1 MTTPMGRSAHSTAGR
16 EPSTRSG
23 VVFIDCG
30 KGTVETVVGTV
41 VESIAGILE
50 RSEALRTLCP
60 GEDLSDRR
68 SMRRS
73 VDATIGAVMGT
84 VAFHVEEAIGA
95 RMVWDVVVG
104 DDGWLL
110 DGTGER
116 DWQLPSVFF
125 GSART
130 VLERRLVH
138 HTGLDQRCVAAFM
151 SKVLA
156 VYLDHLRRRVV
167 HERLDVQRFR
177 RAVLDEHEQVG
188 RLVPLL
194 DFFDALD
201 RPAGEFHEAIRRLRF
216 EALRGDE
223 R

>member
-1 MTTPMGRSAHSTAGR
+1 M
-16 EPSTRSG
+16 
-23 VVFIDCG
+23 
-30 KGTVETVVGTV
+30 
-41 VESIAGILE
+41 ESIAGILE

-60 GEDLSDRR
+60 EEDLSEHRTI
-68 SMRRS
+68 RRS
-73 VDATIGAVMGT
+73 VDATLGVVMGT
-84 VAFHVEEAIGA
+84 VACHVEEALAA

-110 DGTGER
+110 DGTG
-116 DWQLPSVFF
+116 DTGWQLPSVFF

-130 VLERRLVH
+130 VLEGRLVH
-138 HTGLDQRCVAAFM
+138 HTGLDHRCVAAFM

-177 RAVLDEHEQVG
+177 RAVLDEHEQAG
-188 RLVPLL
+188 HLIPLV

-216 EALRGDE
+216 EALTGVE